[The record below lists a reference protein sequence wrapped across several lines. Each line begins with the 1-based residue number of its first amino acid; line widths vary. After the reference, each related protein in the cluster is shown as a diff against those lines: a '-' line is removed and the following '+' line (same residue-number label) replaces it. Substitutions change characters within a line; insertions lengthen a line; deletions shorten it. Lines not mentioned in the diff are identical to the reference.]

1 MNKIIIKKFL
11 PQTLLGRS
19 TLILVVPLIVL
30 QIIITLIFYN
40 RHWDTIT
47 RHRTIDFVNDITLV
61 IESFEKNK
69 SKENQK
75 WTLNN
80 ISKKLQLQT
89 FYNKNKRL
97 SFDKYKQ
104 KPTELEKYL
113 LESLNPLG
121 KKFNLS
127 INDKQK
133 LITVIVE
140 VDDGVLEFR
149 ANKKRIY
156 SSTTYIF
163 ILWMIGA
170 SIILFIVALLF
181 LKNQIKPIRKLAIAV
196 DRFGKGKNVKNF
208 KPSGAKEVR
217 RVANAFKIMKERI
230 ENSITQRNKMFSS
243 ISHDIRTILTRMKLN
258 LELHKL
264 NKSGL
269 KKDLVEMEEMV
280 EEYLKYAKGEEKEKI
295 QKINIVSLLNLIKK
309 RYSKKNIYF
318 KNNKKINISVRPNS
332 IKRCINN
339 LLSNSL
345 KFSKNIEITC
355 SRKNTYVEIII
366 DDDGPG
372 IPKKERSKV
381 LQPFYRVES
390 SRNRETG
397 GIGLG
402 ITIAEDIINNHGGN
416 FFLEKSPLDGL
427 RTRIYLPI

>member
-1 MNKIIIKKFL
+1 LNKIIIKKFL

-69 SKENQK
+69 SKENRK

-80 ISKKLQLQT
+80 VSKKLQLQT

-390 SRNRETG
+390 SRNRGTG

-402 ITIAEDIINNHGGN
+402 ITIATDIINNHGGN

>member
-1 MNKIIIKKFL
+1 MIKKIL

-19 TLILVVPLIVL
+19 ILILVVPLIIL
-30 QIIITLIFYN
+30 QIIITVIFYN

-61 IESFEKNK
+61 VESFEKNK
-69 SKENQK
+69 SRENQI
-75 WTLNN
+75 WILSNV
-80 ISKKLQLQT
+80 SEKLQLQT
-89 FYNKNKRL
+89 IYIENKKL
-97 SFDKYKQ
+97 SFEKDNEKTSK
-104 KPTELEKYL
+104 LEKYL
-113 LESLNPLG
+113 LENLDPLG
-121 KKFNLS
+121 KKFNLN
-127 INDKQK
+127 INNKKK
-133 LITVIVE
+133 LITVMVE
-140 VDDGVLEFR
+140 VNNGILEFR

-196 DRFGKGKNVKNF
+196 DRFGKGKNIQNF

-217 RVANAFKIMKERI
+217 RVSNAFKIMKDRI

-264 NKSGL
+264 DKGGL
-269 KKDLVEMEEMV
+269 KKDLIEMEEMV

-295 QKINIVSLLNLIKK
+295 QKINIVNLLNSIKK
-309 RYSKKNIYF
+309 RYSKKNIFF
-318 KNNKKINISVRPNS
+318 KNDKKINISIRLNS

-339 LLSNSL
+339 ILSNSL
-345 KFSKNIEITC
+345 KFSKKVEISC
-355 SRKNTYVEIII
+355 NKKKDYVEIII

-372 IPKKERSKV
+372 IPKSERKKV
-381 LQPFYRVES
+381 LQPFYRVEA
-390 SRNRETG
+390 SRNRNTG

-402 ITIAEDIINNHGGN
+402 ITIAADIINNHGGN
-416 FFLEKSPLDGL
+416 FLLEQSPLGGL
-427 RTRIYLPI
+427 RAKIYLPI

>member
-1 MNKIIIKKFL
+1 MIKKIL

-19 TLILVVPLIVL
+19 ILILVVPLIIL
-30 QIIITLIFYN
+30 QIIITVIFYN

-61 IESFEKNK
+61 VESFEKNK
-69 SKENQK
+69 SRENQV
-75 WTLNN
+75 WILSNV
-80 ISKKLQLQT
+80 SEKLQLQT
-89 FYNKNKRL
+89 IYIENKKL
-97 SFDKYKQ
+97 SFEKDKQ
-104 KPTELEKYL
+104 KTSKLEKYL
-113 LESLNPLG
+113 LENLDPLG
-121 KKFNLS
+121 KKFNLN
-127 INDKQK
+127 INNKKK
-133 LITVIVE
+133 LITVMVE
-140 VDDGVLEFR
+140 VNNGILEFR

-196 DRFGKGKNVKNF
+196 DRFGKGKNIQNF

-217 RVANAFKIMKERI
+217 RVSNAFKIMKDRI

-264 NKSGL
+264 DKGGL
-269 KKDLVEMEEMV
+269 KKDLIEMEEMV

-295 QKINIVSLLNLIKK
+295 QKINIVNLLNSIKK
-309 RYSKKNIYF
+309 RYSKKNISF
-318 KNNKKINISVRPNS
+318 KNDKKINISIRLNS

-339 LLSNSL
+339 ILSNSL
-345 KFSKNIEITC
+345 KFSKKVEISC
-355 SRKNTYVEIII
+355 NKKKDYVEIII

-372 IPKKERSKV
+372 IPKSERKKV
-381 LQPFYRVES
+381 LQPFYRVED
-390 SRNRETG
+390 SRNRNTG

-402 ITIAEDIINNHGGN
+402 ITIAADIINNHGGN
-416 FFLEKSPLDGL
+416 FLLEQSPLGGL
-427 RTRIYLPI
+427 RAKIYLPI

>member
-69 SKENQK
+69 SEENRK

-80 ISKKLQLQT
+80 VSKKLQLQT

-355 SRKNTYVEIII
+355 SRKNNYVEIII

-390 SRNRETG
+390 SRNRDTG

-402 ITIAEDIINNHGGN
+402 ITIATDIINNHGGN

>member
-1 MNKIIIKKFL
+1 LNKIIIKKFL

-19 TLILVVPLIVL
+19 TLILLVPLIIL

-80 ISKKLQLQT
+80 VSKKLQLEA

-113 LESLNPLG
+113 LENLNPLG

-295 QKINIVSLLNLIKK
+295 KKINIVSLLKLIKK

-355 SRKNTYVEIII
+355 SRKNNYVEIII

-372 IPKKERSKV
+372 IPKKERPKV

-390 SRNRETG
+390 SRNRDTG

-402 ITIAEDIINNHGGN
+402 ITIATDIINNHGGN

-427 RTRIYLPI
+427 RTRICLPI

>member
-1 MNKIIIKKFL
+1 M
-11 PQTLLGRS
+11 
-19 TLILVVPLIVL
+19 ILVVPLIVL

-69 SKENQK
+69 SKENRK

-121 KKFNLS
+121 KKFNLT

-217 RVANAFKIMKERI
+217 RVAKAFKIMKERI

-390 SRNRETG
+390 SRNRDTG

-402 ITIAEDIINNHGGN
+402 ITIATDIINNHGGN

>member
-1 MNKIIIKKFL
+1 MIKKFL

-19 TLILVVPLIVL
+19 ILILVVPLIIL
-30 QIIITLIFYN
+30 QLIITIIFYN

-47 RHRTIDFVNDITLV
+47 RHRTIDFVKDITLV
-61 IESFEKNK
+61 VESFEKNK
-69 SKENQK
+69 SIENQK

-80 ISKKLQLQT
+80 VSEKLQLQT
-89 FYNKNKRL
+89 FYKKNKTL
-97 SFDKYKQ
+97 NLEEYGQ
-104 KPTELEKYL
+104 KPTKLKKYL
-113 LESLNPLG
+113 LENLDPLN
-121 KKFNLS
+121 KKFYLD
-127 INDKQK
+127 INDEKK
-133 LITVIVE
+133 LITVMVE
-140 VDDGVLEFR
+140 LDDGILEFR

-163 ILWMIGA
+163 ILWMISA

-196 DRFGKGKNVKNF
+196 DRFGKGKNIGNF
-208 KPSGAKEVR
+208 KPSGAREVR
-217 RVANAFKIMKERI
+217 RVSNAFKIMKERI

-264 NKSGL
+264 DKGGL

-295 QKINIVSLLNLIKK
+295 QKVNIISLINLIKK

-318 KNNKKINISVRPNS
+318 NNGKKINISVKLNS

-355 SRKNTYVEIII
+355 NKKNNYVEIII

-372 IPKKERSKV
+372 IPQKERKKV
-381 LQPFYRVES
+381 LQPFYRVED
-390 SRNRETG
+390 SRNRDTG

-402 ITIAEDIINNHGGN
+402 ITIAADIINNHGGN
-416 FFLEKSPLDGL
+416 FFLDKSPLGGL
-427 RTRIYLPI
+427 RVKIYLPI

>member
-1 MNKIIIKKFL
+1 MIKKFL

-19 TLILVVPLIVL
+19 IMILVVPLIIL
-30 QIIITLIFYN
+30 QLIITVIFYN

-47 RHRTIDFVNDITLV
+47 RHRTIDFVKDITLV
-61 IESFEKNK
+61 VESFEKNK
-69 SKENQK
+69 SIENQK

-80 ISKKLQLQT
+80 VSEKLQLQT
-89 FYNKNKRL
+89 FYKKNVTL
-97 SFDKYKQ
+97 NLEQ
-104 KPTELEKYL
+104 HELKPTKLKKYL
-113 LESLNPLG
+113 LENLDPLN
-121 KKFNLS
+121 KKFSLD
-127 INDKQK
+127 INDKKK

-140 VDDGVLEFR
+140 LDEGVLEFR

-163 ILWMIGA
+163 ILWMISA

-196 DRFGKGKNVKNF
+196 DRFGKGKNIGNF
-208 KPSGAKEVR
+208 KPSGAREVR
-217 RVANAFKIMKERI
+217 RVSNAFKIMKERI
-230 ENSITQRNKMFSS
+230 ENSISQRNKMFSS

-264 NKSGL
+264 DKGGL
-269 KKDLVEMEEMV
+269 KKDLVEMEQMV

-295 QKINIVSLLNLIKK
+295 QKVNIISLINLIKK

-318 KNNKKINISVRPNS
+318 NNGKKINISVRLNS

-345 KFSKNIEITC
+345 KFSKNIKITC
-355 SRKNTYVEIII
+355 NKKNNYVEIII

-372 IPKKERSKV
+372 IPEKERKKV
-381 LQPFYRVES
+381 LQPFYRVED
-390 SRNRETG
+390 SRNRDTG

-402 ITIAEDIINNHGGN
+402 ITIAADIINNHGGN
-416 FFLEKSPLDGL
+416 FFLDKSPLGGL
-427 RTRIYLPI
+427 RAKIYLPI

>member
-1 MNKIIIKKFL
+1 LNKIIIKKFL

-69 SKENQK
+69 SKENRK

-80 ISKKLQLQT
+80 ISKKLQLET
-89 FYNKNKRL
+89 FYNKNKKL
-97 SFDKYKQ
+97 SFDKYKK

-113 LESLNPLG
+113 LENLNPLG

-318 KNNKKINISVRPNS
+318 KNNQKINISVRPNS

-355 SRKNTYVEIII
+355 SRKNNYVEIII

-372 IPKKERSKV
+372 IPKKERQKV

-390 SRNRETG
+390 SRNRGTG

-402 ITIAEDIINNHGGN
+402 ITIATDIINNHGGN

>member
-61 IESFEKNK
+61 VESFEKNK

-75 WTLNN
+75 WALTNV
-80 ISKKLQLQT
+80 SRKLQLET

-140 VDDGVLEFR
+140 VDDGILEFR

-196 DRFGKGKNVKNF
+196 DRFGKGKNIKDF

-355 SRKNTYVEIII
+355 SRKNNYVEIII

-390 SRNRETG
+390 SRNRGTG

-402 ITIAEDIINNHGGN
+402 ITIATDIINNHGGN

>member
-1 MNKIIIKKFL
+1 MIKKFL

-19 TLILVVPLIVL
+19 ILILVVPLIIL

-47 RHRTIDFVNDITLV
+47 RHRTIDFVKDITLIV
-61 IESFEKNK
+61 ESFEKNK
-69 SKENQK
+69 STENRS
-75 WTLNN
+75 WVLNN
-80 ISKKLQLQT
+80 VSEKLQLQT
-89 FYNKNKRL
+89 IYIKNKKL
-97 SFDKYKQ
+97 SFDKKKQ
-104 KPTELEKYL
+104 KTSKLEKYL
-113 LESLNPLG
+113 LENLNPLG
-121 KKFNLS
+121 KRFNLN
-127 INDKQK
+127 INDKKK

-140 VDDGVLEFR
+140 INNGVLEFR

-163 ILWMIGA
+163 ILWMISA

-196 DRFGKGKNVKNF
+196 DRFGKGKNIKNF

-217 RVANAFKIMKERI
+217 RVSNAFKIMKERI
-230 ENSITQRNKMFSS
+230 ESSITQRNKMFSS

-264 NKSGL
+264 DKSGL
-269 KKDLVEMEEMV
+269 KKDLIEMEEMV

-295 QKINIVSLLNLIKK
+295 QKINIVNLLNLIKK

-318 KNNKKINISVRPNS
+318 NNGKKINISIRLNS

-355 SRKNTYVEIII
+355 NKKNNYVEIII

-372 IPKKERSKV
+372 IPQKERKKV
-381 LQPFYRVES
+381 LQPFYRVET
-390 SRNRETG
+390 SRNRDTG

-402 ITIAEDIINNHGGN
+402 ITIAADIINNHGGN
-416 FFLEKSPLDGL
+416 FFLDKSPLGGL
-427 RTRIYLPI
+427 RAKIYLPI